1 MGVPGKGAALE
12 FSCLPSSFE
21 AFKVFHILISA
32 QLLATSS
39 RAKRPVS
46 YADVLVVIQLPR
58 FDLAERIAQ
67 VSETGWRSRTYL
79 VTCR

>member
-46 YADVLVVIQLPR
+46 YADVVGCNPAATI
-58 FDLAERIAQ
+58 
-67 VSETGWRSRTYL
+67 RS
-79 VTCR
+79 CGAHGSG